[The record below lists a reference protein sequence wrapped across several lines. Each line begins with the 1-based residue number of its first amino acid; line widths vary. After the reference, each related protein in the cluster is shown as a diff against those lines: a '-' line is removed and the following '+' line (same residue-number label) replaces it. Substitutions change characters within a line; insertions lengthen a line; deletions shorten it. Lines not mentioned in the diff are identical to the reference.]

1 MPWWASLIIWLF
13 VIIPLVGV
21 AIAAVV
27 APILERR
34 HLVDLGEREA
44 AVEGMTVHDL
54 SSAVVEAGPV
64 HPQMVTGS
72 AVMGVDWWKGF
83 MLFLVNIVGG
93 DVPSVDRV
101 MTRARREAILRMT
114 EEASALGAVEVVN
127 TRIETSTITNRKGNS
142 GKGSGEILV
151 HGTALVPQ

>member
-1 MPWWASLIIWLF
+1 MPLWATILIWLF
-13 VIIPLVGV
+13 IVIPLIGVG
-21 AIAAVV
+21 IALVV

-34 HLVDLGEREA
+34 HYADLEEREA

-54 SSAVVEAGPV
+54 SSAVVATGPV
-64 HPQMVTGS
+64 RPYMVTGS
-72 AVMGVDWWKGF
+72 VVMGVDWWKGF
-83 MLFLVNIVGG
+83 MLMLVNLVGG

-114 EEASALGAVEVVN
+114 EEARALGAVEVVN
-127 TRIETSTITNRKGNS
+127 TRIETSTISSQKGDS

-151 HGTALVPQ
+151 HGTALVPR